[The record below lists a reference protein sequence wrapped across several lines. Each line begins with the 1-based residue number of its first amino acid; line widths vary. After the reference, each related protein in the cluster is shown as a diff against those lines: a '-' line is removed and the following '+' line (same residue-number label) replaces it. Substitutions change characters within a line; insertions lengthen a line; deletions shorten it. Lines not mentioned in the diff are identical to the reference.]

1 MSTVTGIDEFEDFY
15 ESMREITGQSR
26 SDGIG
31 KARRDAL
38 RKTADE
44 FQSILTEQIRATET
58 AKGGTLDSRTSP
70 YEPGGE
76 NESSGSSLHISNKS
90 AWTSE
95 IVGNEQ
101 ITVYPKPEVL
111 TRAQWL
117 EYGTDGPEAPDNDE
131 DPMYFYVNGI
141 KVVMASTNIR
151 SSSVL
156 QPQQVNE
163 DGERK
168 YTLSGLNHEEDSI
181 QDLFERVFESGE
193 LPDRNKQNDP
203 VEGVEPQRFFRR
215 AVQVADELDIFKKH
229 MGNEI
234 EKQFEEAGLELEGD
248 W

>member
-58 AKGGTLDSRTSP
+58 VKGGTLDSRTSP

-101 ITVYPKPEVL
+101 ITVYPKPEVR

-117 EYGTDGPEAPDNDE
+117 EYGTDGPDAPDDDAN
-131 DPMYFYVNGI
+131 PMYFYVNGVKI
-141 KVVMASTNIR
+141 VMADSASAR
-151 SSSVL
+151 SIDDISDREDVL
-156 QPQQVNE
+156 FGYSGDNQP
-163 DGERK
+163 
-168 YTLSGLNHEEDSI
+168 S
-181 QDLFERVFESGE
+181 
-193 LPDRNKQNDP
+193 
-203 VEGVEPQRFFRR
+203 EGVKPQKFFKR
-215 AVQVADELDIFKKH
+215 AVQVADELDIFKKN